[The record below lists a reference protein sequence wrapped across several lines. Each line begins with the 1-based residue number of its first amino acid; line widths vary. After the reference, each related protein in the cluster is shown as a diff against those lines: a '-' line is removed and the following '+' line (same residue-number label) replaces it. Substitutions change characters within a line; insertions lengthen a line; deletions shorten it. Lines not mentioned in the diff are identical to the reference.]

1 MDEDGKI
8 QKDVYN
14 EAFTGYVKYMNAL
27 RKNEIISASW
37 QSAES
42 ASICSMFA
50 NEKSS
55 CVYLSYWWIQ
65 PLCNTIVNSKLA
77 QKYGMENTYDAA
89 HDEIIEWNTR
99 IRGDGTNG
107 SVNQKKA
114 RYLGDDAGIGY
125 YTVIPF
131 YMAKDALYIIDYLS
145 KKLQNFSLFY
155 GGEEGVDW
163 TVIDRPPTA
172 KRILQTTSSI

>member
-1 MDEDGKI
+1 MFHSIISSWAAFDCPLFFYVDEDGKI

-89 HDEIIEWNTR
+89 HDEIIEWNNTFAS
-99 IRGDGTNG
+99 IEF
-107 SVNQKKA
+107 VPVQ
-114 RYLGDDAGIGY
+114 
-125 YTVIPF
+125 
-131 YMAKDALYIIDYLS
+131 YMELLTILS
-145 KKLQNFSLFY
+145 
-155 GGEEGVDW
+155 
-163 TVIDRPPTA
+163 I
-172 KRILQTTSSI
+172 